1 MATEIKK
8 VNVFLTSD
16 GTIFNTIEE
25 AKVYEESLIAQ
36 REDNIILNKKSE
48 LLSRIS
54 DNLGGYYRLINGDF
68 YRNNSVSDALR
79 SFFNDTPESTLKIIQ
94 NLKVYDK

>member
-1 MATEIKK
+1 MAEVKK
-8 VNVFLTSD
+8 VSVFITSD

-25 AKVYEESLIAQ
+25 AKVYDDKIIGQ
-36 REDNIILNKKSE
+36 REANIILNKKKE

-54 DNLGGYYRLINGDF
+54 DGLGDYYRLVNGDF
-68 YRNNSVSDALR
+68 YRSNRVSDTFR
-79 SFFNDTPESTLKIIQ
+79 SFFIDTPENTLKIIE

>member
-1 MATEIKK
+1 MAEVKK
-8 VNVFLTSD
+8 VSVFITSD

-25 AKVYEESLIAQ
+25 AKVYDDKIIGQ
-36 REDNIILNKKSE
+36 REANIVLNKKEE

-54 DNLGGYYRLINGDF
+54 DSLGDYYRLVNGDF
-68 YRNNSVSDALR
+68 YRSNRVSDALR
-79 SFFNDTPESTLKIIQ
+79 SFFIDTPESTLKIIE